1 MGQTLVE
8 KILSRKLGRIVR
20 AGEIVVAPIDLAMG
34 QDGTAPL
41 AIKAFREMGAKRVFD
56 PRKIVLVIDHVAP
69 STSEG
74 TSQLHAMMREFSVEQ
89 GCRLYDVGYGI
100 CHQILAEE
108 HDRPGMIIVG
118 ADSHSCMHGAFGAFA
133 TGIGSTELA
142 SVMASGK
149 LWFRVP
155 ESIRVTF
162 SGRAGRGVT
171 SKDLVLY
178 LAGILKA
185 DGANYMAL
193 EFGGDAVR
201 SMSME
206 SRLTICN
213 MAVEMGAKCGLM
225 EPDEVTEGYLGEPVP
240 RLAPDSG
247 AEYRDELEIEAGKIE
262 PQVAKP
268 HSVDNVCPV
277 GEVEG
282 VEVDQV
288 FLGSCTNG
296 RLEDLRAAAGILK
309 GRRVKEGVRM
319 IVIPASRRVFL
330 SALAEGLIEI
340 FLKAGCLVGSPGCGP
355 CMGGHIGILGP
366 GEVCISTSNRNFLGR
381 MGSEQAKIYLASPLT
396 AAASALTGRIT
407 DPRVFLPGGN

>member
-8 KILSRKLGRIVR
+8 KIFSRRLNRRVS
-20 AGEIVVAPIDLAMG
+20 AGEIVVSPVDLAMG

-41 AIKAFREMGAKRVFD
+41 AIQAFRSMGARKVFD
-56 PRKIVLVIDHVAP
+56 PQKVVLVIDHVAP

-74 TSQLHAMMREFSVEQ
+74 TSKLHMLMREFAREQ
-89 GCRLYDVGYGI
+89 GCKLYDVGYGI

-108 HDRPGMIIVG
+108 HDRPGMIMVG

-142 SVMASGK
+142 AVMASGK
-149 LWFRVP
+149 LWFRIP
-155 ESIRVTF
+155 ESIKVTF
-162 SGRAGRGVT
+162 DGQLARGVT
-171 SKDLVLY
+171 SKDLVLH

-185 DGANYMAL
+185 DGANYMSL
-193 EFGGDAVR
+193 EFGGEVVK
-201 SMSME
+201 SMSMD

-225 EPDEVTEGYLGEPVP
+225 EPDRVTEEYLGEPVP
-240 RLAPDSG
+240 TISPDRD
-247 AEYRDELEIEAGKIE
+247 AEYKDEVQIEAEKVE

-268 HSVDNVCPV
+268 HSVDNVCSV
-277 GEVEG
+277 REVEG
-282 VEVDQV
+282 IEVNQV

-296 RLEDLRAAAGILK
+296 RLEDLRAAASILK
-309 GRRVKEGVRM
+309 GRKVREGVRM
-319 IVIPASRRVFL
+319 IVIPASRRIFL

-340 FLKAGCLVGSPGCGP
+340 FLRAGCVVGSPGCGP

-366 GEVCISTSNRNFLGR
+366 GEVCVSTSNRNFLGR

-396 AAASALTGRIT
+396 AAASAITGKIT
-407 DPRVFLPGGN
+407 DPRGFL

>member
-1 MGQTLVE
+1 M
-8 KILSRKLGRIVR
+8 
-20 AGEIVVAPIDLAMG
+20 
-34 QDGTAPL
+34 
-41 AIKAFREMGAKRVFD
+41 
-56 PRKIVLVIDHVAP
+56 
-69 STSEG
+69 
-74 TSQLHAMMREFSVEQ
+74 
-89 GCRLYDVGYGI
+89 
-100 CHQILAEE
+100 
-108 HDRPGMIIVG
+108 
-118 ADSHSCMHGAFGAFA
+118 
-133 TGIGSTELA
+133 
-142 SVMASGK
+142 
-149 LWFRVP
+149 
-155 ESIRVTF
+155 
-162 SGRAGRGVT
+162 
-171 SKDLVLY
+171 
-178 LAGILKA
+178 
-185 DGANYMAL
+185 
-193 EFGGDAVR
+193 
-201 SMSME
+201 
-206 SRLTICN
+206 
-213 MAVEMGAKCGLM
+213 
-225 EPDEVTEGYLGEPVP
+225 
-240 RLAPDSG
+240 APDSG

>member
-1 MGQTLVE
+1 MGQTLAE
-8 KILSRKLGRIVR
+8 KIFSRKLNRRVS
-20 AGEIVVAPIDLAMG
+20 AGEIVVSPVDLAMG

-41 AIKAFREMGAKRVFD
+41 AIQAFRNMGAKKVFD
-56 PRKIVLVIDHVAP
+56 SQKVVLVIDHVAP

-74 TSQLHAMMREFSVEQ
+74 TSKLHALMREFAREQ
-89 GCRLYDVGYGI
+89 ECKLYDVGYGI

-108 HDRPGMIIVG
+108 YDRPGMIIVG

-142 SVMASGK
+142 AVMASGK
-149 LWFRVP
+149 LWFRIP
-155 ESIRVTF
+155 ESIKVTLD
-162 SGRAGRGVT
+162 GQLPKGVT
-171 SKDLVLY
+171 SKDLVLH

-185 DGANYMAL
+185 DGANYMSL
-193 EFGGDAVR
+193 EFGGGAVK
-201 SMSME
+201 SMSMD

-225 EPDEVTEGYLGEPVP
+225 EPDRVTEEYLGEPVP
-240 RLAPDSG
+240 TISPDRD
-247 AEYRDELEIEAGKIE
+247 AEYKDEVQIEVEKVE

-268 HSVDNVCPV
+268 HSVDNVCSV
-277 GEVEG
+277 REVEG
-282 VEVDQV
+282 IEVNQV

-296 RLEDLRAAAGILK
+296 RLEDLRAAASILK
-309 GRRVKEGVRM
+309 GRKVREGVRM
-319 IVIPASRRVFL
+319 IVIPASRRIFL

-340 FLKAGCLVGSPGCGP
+340 FLKAGCVVGSPGCGP

-366 GEVCISTSNRNFLGR
+366 GEVCVSTSNRNFLGR

-396 AAASALTGRIT
+396 AAASAVTGKIT
-407 DPRVFLPGGN
+407 DPREVL